1 MFPAVFCFL
10 RLFTDSTSMHGGKM
24 QMYNDNDIAPIEID
38 LGMANRGEVT
48 ESWLRMLGFGIES
61 IMKAMFGGSAV
72 PVRVKGSKREVS
84 SFAKALSREKKY
96 MQSAAKYGLN
106 DPRTYKNKF
115 KLNKSL
121 SQFERTTGLKW
132 PFKD

>member
-1 MFPAVFCFL
+1 
-10 RLFTDSTSMHGGKM
+10 M

-38 LGMANRGEVT
+38 LGIANRGEVT
-48 ESWLRMLGFGIES
+48 ESWLKMMGFGIQS

-84 SFAKALSREKKY
+84 SFAKALSGEKKY

-121 SQFERTTGLKW
+121 KQFERTTGLKW

>member
-1 MFPAVFCFL
+1 
-10 RLFTDSTSMHGGKM
+10 M
-24 QMYNDNDIAPIEID
+24 QDTNDIPPIEID
-38 LGMANRGEVT
+38 LGVARRGEVS

-61 IMKAMFGGSAV
+61 IMKAMFGGSAI

-84 SFAKALSREKKY
+84 SFARALSGEKKY
-96 MQSAAKYGLN
+96 MKSAAKYGLN

-115 KLNKSL
+115 KLNKSI
-121 SQFERTTGLKW
+121 SKFERTTGLKW